1 MTACEKCLSS
11 SPLEG
16 KANGSE
22 TMIELLIIGAI
33 MAVNMAKKT
42 KTPVFGQMT
51 LTGEKALDWLKN
63 GTEVTARKIW
73 IGSTGMADDYNLP
86 DWAKD
91 KGIIAMIFPIDEWS
105 NPILVTQKSVLRVLE
120 AKCAEWEAAGAT
132 VNILTNALNGQ
143 IGEIIF
149 EENQPRMEF
158 IRPEDGP
165 TYAPYRIAFE

>member
-1 MTACEKCLSS
+1 
-11 SPLEG
+11 
-16 KANGSE
+16 
-22 TMIELLIIGAI
+22 MIEYAIIAVIIAI
-33 MAVNMAKKT
+33 NMAKKKT
-42 KTPVFGQMT
+42 ATPVFGQMT

-73 IGSTGMADDYNLP
+73 IGSVGMADEYNLP

-91 KGIIAMIFPIDEWS
+91 KGIIAMIFPIDEWA

-120 AKCAEWEAAGAT
+120 AKCAEWEAAGAI
-132 VNILTNALNGQ
+132 VNILTNAVGGQ

-149 EENQPRMEF
+149 EEDQPKMEF

>member
-1 MTACEKCLSS
+1 
-11 SPLEG
+11 
-16 KANGSE
+16 
-22 TMIELLIIGAI
+22 MIELI
-33 MAVNMAKKT
+33 MIACALALNMAAKKK

-63 GTEVTARKIW
+63 GTIVTARKIW
-73 IGSTGMADDYNLP
+73 MGSTYMAEEYNLP

-91 KGIIAMIFPIDEWS
+91 KGIIAMIFPIDEWA

-120 AKCAEWEAAGAT
+120 AKCAEWEAAGAA
-132 VNILTNALNGQ
+132 VNILTKPGTGQ
-143 IGEIIF
+143 IAEIVF

>member
-1 MTACEKCLSS
+1 
-11 SPLEG
+11 
-16 KANGSE
+16 
-22 TMIELLIIGAI
+22 MIEQLMIACALALL
-33 MAVNMAKKT
+33 MAAKKK

-63 GTEVTARKIW
+63 GTIVQARKIW
-73 IGSTGMADDYNLP
+73 IGSTGMAEEYNLP

-91 KGIIAMIFPIDEWS
+91 KGIIAMIFPIDEWA

-132 VNILTNALNGQ
+132 VNILTNALMGQ

>member
-1 MTACEKCLSS
+1 
-11 SPLEG
+11 
-16 KANGSE
+16 
-22 TMIELLIIGAI
+22 MIELIIMTCAL
-33 MAVNMAKKT
+33 ALNMAAKKK
-42 KTPVFGQMT
+42 KTPVFGQLT

-63 GTEVTARKIW
+63 GTIVQARKIW
-73 IGSTGMADDYNLP
+73 MGSTGMAEEYNLP

-91 KGIIAMIFPIDEWS
+91 KGVIAMIFPIDEWA

-120 AKCAEWEAAGAT
+120 AKCAEWEEAGAA
-132 VNILTNALNGQ
+132 VNVLTNALNGQ
-143 IGEIIF
+143 IAEIVF

>member
-1 MTACEKCLSS
+1 
-11 SPLEG
+11 
-16 KANGSE
+16 
-22 TMIELLIIGAI
+22 MIEMIVI
-33 MAVNMAKKT
+33 MCALALNMAAKK
-42 KTPVFGQMT
+42 KKEPVFGQMT

-63 GTEVTARKIW
+63 GTIVQARKIW
-73 IGSTGMADDYNLP
+73 IGSVGMAEEYNLP

-91 KGIIAMIFPIDEWS
+91 KGIIAMIFPIDEWA

-120 AKCAEWEAAGAT
+120 AKCAEWEAAGAM
-132 VNILTNALNGQ
+132 VNILTNSLGGQ

>member
-1 MTACEKCLSS
+1 
-11 SPLEG
+11 
-16 KANGSE
+16 
-22 TMIELLIIGAI
+22 MIELLLIGAI
-33 MAVNMAKKT
+33 MAINMAKKKT
-42 KTPVFGQMT
+42 TPVFGQMT

-73 IGSTGMADDYNLP
+73 IGSTYMAEEYNLP

-91 KGIIAMIFPIDEWS
+91 KGIIAMIFPVDEWA

-120 AKCAEWEAAGAT
+120 AKCAEWEADGAA
-132 VNILTNALNGQ
+132 VNILTKPGTGQ
-143 IGEIIF
+143 IGEIVF
-149 EENQPRMEF
+149 EENHPRMEF